1 MQVSFRFYCSKK
13 NHKLRTKTVVGVIET
28 FNMLVYNIADLK
40 MKTRGKSMSQAKVD
54 NYKKEKAGRKQA
66 LKRKKL
72 LRALYAV
79 IAVAV
84 VVGFGFLIYFSTR
97 PQYDV
102 NMEDSKFDEVALASA
117 LGYDGVNITDY
128 IEPKEDVAEETPEG
142 EQVVEATATA
152 E

>member
-1 MQVSFRFYCSKK
+1 
-13 NHKLRTKTVVGVIET
+13 
-28 FNMLVYNIADLK
+28 
-40 MKTRGKSMSQAKVD
+40 MSQKKVD
-54 NYKKEKAGRKQA
+54 SYKKEKAGRKQA

-72 LRALYAV
+72 FRALYAV

-102 NMEDSKFDEVALASA
+102 NMDDSKFDEVALASA
-117 LGYDGVNITDY
+117 LGYDGVNISDY
-128 IEPKEDVAEETPEG
+128 IEPKEEEVEETPEG
-142 EQVVEATATA
+142 EGVAEATATV

>member
-1 MQVSFRFYCSKK
+1 
-13 NHKLRTKTVVGVIET
+13 
-28 FNMLVYNIADLK
+28 
-40 MKTRGKSMSQAKVD
+40 MSQKKVD
-54 NYKKEKAGRKQA
+54 SYKKEKAGRKQA

-72 LRALYAV
+72 FRALYAV

-102 NMEDSKFDEVALASA
+102 NMDDSKFDEVALASA
-117 LGYDGVNITDY
+117 LGYDGVNIADY
-128 IEPKEDVAEETPEG
+128 IEPKEEEVEETPEG
-142 EQVVEATATA
+142 EEVAEATATV